1 MCTMG
6 ALGAPPGPEWRARD
20 PHPIGE
26 PLLYRTCMRILSSVE
41 DSCGQGSQDRSP
53 PRGDSARAISHS
65 SPGTLMFIGGFRP
78 GLRPLGFPFSPAGGM
93 PNAGLCSGF
102 ANSPWKKQNESA
114 GKTKKP
120 SRARKE
126 CPFSPME
133 GRRSLLSPSSWPW
146 RDSPRASPRAAPCR
160 HRQSGTTVRR
170 LVSRCPGD
178 AMSPAPR
185 RWSPSTAKPATLASA
200 PSPAYSVADR
210 YCTGGYCTGLMP
222 FCCS

>member
-1 MCTMG
+1 MCAMG
-6 ALGAPPGPEWRARD
+6 APGAPPGPEWRARD

-65 SPGTLMFIGGFRP
+65 GPGTLTFNGGFRP

-120 SRARKE
+120 SRARKGMSLL
-126 CPFSPME
+126 PNGGATVLALAILLAVARQSASFTAGGAVPAPPIRYHSAAAGLPLS
-133 GRRSLLSPSSWPW
+133 GRRNVA
-146 RDSPRASPRAAPCR
+146 RASPVVALDGQAGDISKCPFASLLGGGQVL
-160 HRQSGTTVRR
+160 HRGLLYR
-170 LVSRCPGD
+170 PD
-178 AMSPAPR
+178 A
-185 RWSPSTAKPATLASA
+185 L
-200 PSPAYSVADR
+200 
-210 YCTGGYCTGLMP
+210 LL
-222 FCCS
+222 